1 MIKVYQLT
9 MPQNNFIVTIPFKGC
24 QVQAQFKNG
33 NVAKGINARLYTND
47 KFMQRAL
54 ESNEMFGKTY
64 KLVDTVK
71 EPGDDEAEA
80 QKPAAKQPAKPN
92 KPSGKKSEKKA
103 EQQEQKPADEQ
114 EPAQKEGAPEE
125 TSEGEGESGDNA
137 DDGSLSFDTTGEAIQ
152 YIAQKYNQQVKTKG
166 AAIAFL
172 AEQGVKAVIKK

>member
-47 KFMQRAL
+47 KFIQRAL

-103 EQQEQKPADEQ
+103 EQQEQKPAQ
-114 EPAQKEGAPEE
+114 EEGAPEE
-125 TSEGEGESGDNA
+125 TSEGEGESEDNA

>member
-80 QKPAAKQPAKPN
+80 QKPVKQPAKPN
-92 KPSGKKSEKKA
+92 KPSGKKNEKKA

-114 EPAQKEGAPEE
+114 EPAQEEGAPEE
-125 TSEGEGESGDNA
+125 TSEGEGDSGDNA

>member
-24 QVQAQFKNG
+24 QVKAQFKNG

-114 EPAQKEGAPEE
+114 EPAQEKGAPEE